1 MLGKIGGGR
10 RRGWQRMRQLDGIT
24 DSMDMGLSKLREL
37 AMTWSPGVLQST
49 GSRGVGHDW
58 AMERNGGELNWGFPS
73 ASVDRGGPGFWL
85 LLGRYRSSGSCIVCC
100 VSVSCSLTPPGE
112 AGLGVVGVRASTEPP
127 VMKDCSCSLVGVQAP
142 LVLSPLQRMG
152 SVLPCPL
159 RLDCLHTCWGESLA
173 PTLFGG
179 LGLGRAASF
188 LWYLAGVKW
197 LFSVFFEEKPLPASK
212 CQLLSG
218 ALLPLFTLHFLQGV
232 MFHVVS
238 KVNSYYLLIA
248 TLLLLAG
255 SFLYFWGFP
264 LKLFSFYS
272 SKGIWGIRSK
282 YVWWTKIKSHGNK
295 SFFFFKCRVEI
306 AHTFTWGK

>member
-1 MLGKIGGGR
+1 MLGKIGGRR

-24 DSMDMGLSKLREL
+24 DSRDIGLSKLREL
-37 AMTWSPGVLQST
+37 AMTGRPGVLQAT
-49 GSRGVGHDW
+49 GSQGVRHDW
-58 AMERNGGELNWGFPS
+58 ATERNGAELNWGFPS

-85 LLGRYRSSGSCIVCC
+85 LLGRYKISGSVPVSPDTSWGGWPWGGRCQSLHWASRDTAPA
-100 VSVSCSLTPPGE
+100 SVSRT
-112 AGLGVVGVRASTEPP
+112 
-127 VMKDCSCSLVGVQAP
+127 AP
-142 LVLSPLQRMG
+142 AHWWGSRLPSSSRPCREWVLC
-152 SVLPCPL
+152 CPAPSGWT
-159 RLDCLHTCWGESLA
+159 CLHTCWGESLA
-173 PTLFGG
+173 PTVFGG
-179 LGLGRAASF
+179 LGWGRAASF

-212 CQLLSG
+212 CQVLSG

-248 TLLLLAG
+248 TLPLLAG

-264 LKLFSFYS
+264 LKLISFYS

-295 SFFFFKCRVEI
+295 SFFFFSN
-306 AHTFTWGK
+306 AM